1 MYIIFN
7 NKRGAVPPGLSTTK
21 YWQKSI
27 YTLTH
32 PIKHNVMLNER
43 WGLSIFSYSFCLVY
57 PLVAK
62 RFGTPLVS
70 LCRFILSFVA
80 LLGDTRFFWG
90 FGSIGTCWFFNE
102 DSLNYFHKRVLVWDA
117 M

>member
-7 NKRGAVPPGLSTTK
+7 NKRGAVPPGLATTK

-43 WGLSIFSYSFCLVY
+43 
-57 PLVAK
+57 
-62 RFGTPLVS
+62 
-70 LCRFILSFVA
+70 
-80 LLGDTRFFWG
+80 
-90 FGSIGTCWFFNE
+90 
-102 DSLNYFHKRVLVWDA
+102 
-117 M
+117 